1 MNARAPAPARGA
13 ADLLGRFEGGDRV
26 ALARAISLIENE
38 APGYREFLR
47 AVYPR
52 AGRAYLVGVTGPP
65 GAGKSTLVARLAE
78 SSAGAGLSV
87 GIIAVD
93 PTRPF
98 TGGALLGDRIRMQ
111 ELAGNELVFIRSMAT
126 RGSMGGLAKATREAA
141 VAMDAFGFDV
151 VILETVGVGQSE
163 LDVADA
169 ADTTVVVVVPES
181 GDAVQAMKAG
191 LMEIADVV
199 AVNKS
204 DRDGADLVARELRVT
219 LELKPGDGW
228 RPPVVMTVGTEG
240 RGVAELVSA
249 IGAHRSFLEETGEFR
264 KRRRARVRRELEEM
278 VRYEVGARLAG
289 APGYEDLMARLCADV
304 GEGRLTPFEAAERLL
319 DNFFGDRRHV

>member
-1 MNARAPAPARGA
+1 MSPTGTTPRAAL
-13 ADLLGRFEGGDRV
+13 DLLSRFRGGDRV

-38 APGYREFLR
+38 APGYRDFLR
-47 AVYPR
+47 AVYPD

-65 GAGKSTLVARLAE
+65 GAGKSTLVARLAT
-78 SSAGAGLSV
+78 SSADAGLSV

-93 PTRPF
+93 PTSPF

-111 ELAGNELVFIRSMAT
+111 EAAGNERVFIRSMAT

-141 VAMDAFGFDV
+141 VAMDAFGFDLV
-151 VILETVGVGQSE
+151 VLETVGVGQSE
-163 LDVADA
+163 LDVAGA

-191 LMEIADVV
+191 LMEIADVL
-199 AVNKS
+199 AVNKA

-219 LELKPGDGW
+219 LDLKPGDGW

-249 IGAHRSFLEETGEFR
+249 IAAHRAYLEETGEFR
-264 KRRRARVRRELEEM
+264 RRRRARVRREVEEM
-278 VRYEVGARLAG
+278 VRYDVGARLAG
-289 APGYEDLMARLCADV
+289 APGYDEMITRLAAEV
-304 GEGRLTPFEAAERLL
+304 GEGRLTPFEAAEQLM
-319 DNFFGDRRHV
+319 DNFFGGRR